1 MSVTHPR
8 PRLLAHLLLTAGIV
22 AGAEATII
30 LPCEPS
36 RACAIEMARAAA
48 HQQERSGYGSYE
60 TVHGLLAI
68 AELQLESGDIPGFKA
83 TAAEVRRAADG
94 AGAVIR
100 GLEYLAQQQAR
111 AGWFEEALAT
121 AADARTPFERE
132 FAYRYVSE
140 EFSRRGRWR
149 EALSA
154 RTESLP
160 GYAEYA
166 KFIVMKDLLK
176 TGRRD
181 WVLEAL
187 PTLAPDR
194 EAELLSEFA
203 RLSGDL
209 GSALDHA
216 SRVTDRA
223 RRWEQLFEISKA
235 GIESQQWDDVAA
247 VARFA
252 AAEGVA
258 SEDEEFRHHRIF
270 YANEWLCAA
279 GRFDEA
285 FAFVPKVLQH
295 QQPDMW
301 GRIASSLVAANQ
313 PDRARELLGSLSA
326 EYKAEVSKQI
336 AIARVLTGEQRFE
349 KALTAYPAPAE
360 RLAALLMLAEK
371 FPAPRSKEARDVLRA
386 AVKLV
391 ERMNSVDRVYELRTV
406 GELQAKRGFIE
417 DAQATATRIEKGVGE
432 YRVHNLSAV
441 SAAIMKAQAARGDI
455 AGARKT
461 FARFEPQLLEPTVDG
476 YLHAE
481 IINDLA
487 TAGLLPEAFAQVQ
500 ALSRRG
506 PGDLWRSGELLS
518 LIRVH
523 VESGQL
529 RRAFEIAAMV
539 SDHDHGRAEYFL
551 EIAKALEP

>member
-1 MSVTHPR
+1 MNVLHLA
-8 PRLLAHLLLTAGIV
+8 LLWSALTLSTAGIV
-22 AGAEATII
+22 VGAEPTIE

-36 RACAIEMARAAA
+36 RGCAIDMARAAA
-48 HQQERSGYGSYE
+48 YQHERSGYGGYE
-60 TVHGLLAI
+60 KVHGLLAI
-68 AELQLESGDIPGFKA
+68 AELQLESGDIAAFKA
-83 TAAEVRRAADG
+83 AAAEARRATDDTPAFIG
-94 AGAVIR
+94 
-100 GLEYLAQQQAR
+100 GLEYLAQKQAR
-111 AGWFEEALAT
+111 AGLFEEALAT
-121 AADARTPFERE
+121 AADARTPSERE
-132 FAYRYVSE
+132 FAYRYLSE

-149 EALSA
+149 EAVAA
-154 RTESLP
+154 RTESHHGHVKSAQLS
-160 GYAEYA
+160 
-166 KFIVMKDLLK
+166 VMRDLLK

-181 WVLEAL
+181 WVMDAL

-194 EAELLSEFA
+194 EAELLSEFE
-203 RLSGDL
+203 RRRGNL
-209 GSALDHA
+209 GAALEHA
-216 SRVTDRA
+216 ARVTNREQ
-223 RRWEQLFEISKA
+223 RWEQILELVKA
-235 GIESQQWDDVAA
+235 GIESQQWDEVAA

-252 AAEGVA
+252 VAEGFA
-258 SEDEEFRHHRIF
+258 SENEDIRHHRLV

-285 FAFVPKVLQH
+285 LALVPNIPEH
-295 QQPDMW
+295 R
-301 GRIASSLVAANQ
+301 GTIASSLAAANQ
-313 PDRARELLGSLSA
+313 PDRARELLRSLPA
-326 EYKAEVSKQI
+326 EDKAEVSKQI

-349 KALTAYPAPAE
+349 KALTAFPTPAE
-360 RLAALLMLAEK
+360 RLAALQVLGEK
-371 FPAPRSKEARDVLRA
+371 LPETRSKEARDVLHA

-391 ERMNSVDRVYELRTV
+391 ERTNPDNWAYEFRAV
-406 GELQAKRGFIE
+406 GELQAKRGLIE
-417 DAQATATRIEKGVGE
+417 DAQATATRIEKAVGE
-432 YRVHNLSAV
+432 YRVYNLSV
-441 SAAIMKAQAARGDI
+441 LSAAIMKAKAARGDF

-461 FARFEPQLLEPTVDG
+461 FTRLEPLLLEPAVDG

-506 PGDLWRSGELLS
+506 PGDLWRSGELFF
-518 LIRVH
+518 LIRAH